1 MDVFGNCGR
10 QIMASEAQISYIF
23 GLEKYAP
30 GRVKAAQLS
39 WGGDLTE
46 MPKQEAAILLSFLIE
61 LKKSSDDKRAAGF

>member
-1 MDVFGNCGR
+1 
-10 QIMASEAQISYIF
+10 MASEAQISYIF

-30 GRVKAAQLS
+30 GRVKQAQLN

-61 LKKSSDDKRAAGF
+61 VKKSIEDKKAAGY